1 MRVPNLSPTDLSN
14 TKNEARSE
22 ETPESAHLELLYN
35 EIGAN
40 SYRGR
45 LDLLKYIPGKSLP
58 LKSRPQQLITEST
71 DTYII
76 CCPWI
81 KLSDALSS

>member
-45 LDLLKYIPGKSLP
+45 LDLLKI
-58 LKSRPQQLITEST
+58 
-71 DTYII
+71 
-76 CCPWI
+76 
-81 KLSDALSS
+81 